1 MGSCCGTERDD
12 RFQDNSPFDLEGF
25 PHPSLVLYFRCLNK
39 VTRFQRDSNALVRV
53 SRLLMRCP
61 GGKLNVPLTS
71 KTSINVPLVPDYRTL
86 IRTRAFGFGFC
97 LSRLII
103 NFKFLVYCLSEEIP
117 PPPLFVFSS
126 MTTPSRHASLVLP
139 KRHAGV

>member
-1 MGSCCGTERDD
+1 M
-12 RFQDNSPFDLEGF
+12 
-25 PHPSLVLYFRCLNK
+25 
-39 VTRFQRDSNALVRV
+39 TRFQRDSSALVRV

-61 GGKLNVPLTS
+61 GGTLNVPLTS

-117 PPPLFVFSS
+117 PPPLFAFSS
-126 MTTPSRHASLVLP
+126 MTTPSSARVPCAPETSRWCLNTTRSLVQESP
-139 KRHAGV
+139 ACHNIHYKYGIYSRCVRFT